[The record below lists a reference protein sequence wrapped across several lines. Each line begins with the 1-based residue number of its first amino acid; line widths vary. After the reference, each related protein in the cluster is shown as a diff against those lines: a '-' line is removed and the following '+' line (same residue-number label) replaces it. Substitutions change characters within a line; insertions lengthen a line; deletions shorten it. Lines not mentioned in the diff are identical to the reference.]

1 MKLSALYWH
10 RFTPLHII
18 LWPISLAYE
27 LFLIIKKL
35 CYWLDIFPSI
45 KLPVPVISIDTIS
58 VEANGR
64 TPLIL
69 WLISSLVRHGYTP
82 GIVTR
87 GNFSTNPPTAI
98 TSATASETVDN
109 DTLLFARRLGT
120 TCVVWTGN
128 DRIQT
133 AQALLKAHPTCDV
146 LIFNDAFQ
154 YHRLERDIEIT
165 LVDFSDYTYGNGL
178 LLPAGPLRGN
188 PRRFDQDSI
197 ILVTGEQNFTM
208 ITDNWHTKY
217 PIKWIAKTAYNVLK
231 LENRRSLSSFK
242 EIQIHVLTDEND
254 EEWIFAAIQQ
264 AGLNTNTVL
273 HSFSKY
279 HQFIA
284 QDLDFPASD
293 MILMSEN
300 KALACQEFAT
310 EALWALPEEIW
321 VGIDL
326 ENTIL
331 KQLKTKTTQHSVI

>member
-45 KLPVPVISIDTIS
+45 KLPVPVMSVDAISI
-58 VEANGR
+58 EASGR

-69 WLISSLVRHGYTP
+69 WLVNNLVRHGYTP
-82 GIVTR
+82 GIVTH

-98 TSATASETVDN
+98 TNATAPETVDS
-109 DTLLFARRLGT
+109 DTLLFAHRFGA
-120 TCVVWTGN
+120 TCLVWTGS

-133 AQALLKAHPTCDV
+133 AQALLHAHPNCNV
-146 LIFNDAFQ
+146 LIFNDTLQ

-178 LLPAGPLRGN
+178 LLPAGPLRAN
-188 PRRFDQDSI
+188 PRRLDQDSI
-197 ILVTGEQNFTM
+197 ILVTGERNFTA

-217 PIKWIAKTAYNVLK
+217 PIKWVAETAYNVLK
-231 LENRRSLSSFK
+231 PENRRSLSSFK

-254 EEWIFAAIQQ
+254 EEWIFAAVQQ
-264 AGLNTNTVL
+264 AGLNTNAVL
-273 HSFSKY
+273 HSFPKH
-279 HQFIA
+279 HQFVA
-284 QDLDFPASD
+284 QDLDFPPGG
-293 MILMSEN
+293 IVLISEN
-300 KALACQEFAT
+300 KALACQNFAT
-310 EALWALPEEIW
+310 ETLWALPEEIW

-331 KQLKTKTTQHSVI
+331 KELKTKTEQRSVT